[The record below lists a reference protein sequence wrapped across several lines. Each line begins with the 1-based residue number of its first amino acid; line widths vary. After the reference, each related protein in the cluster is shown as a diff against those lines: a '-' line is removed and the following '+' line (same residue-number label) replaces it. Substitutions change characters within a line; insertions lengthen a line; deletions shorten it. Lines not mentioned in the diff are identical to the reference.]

1 MERDIKEVLISEE
14 RIKHKIKELA
24 KKITHTY
31 KGKELTIIAITN
43 GSIIFLADLIRHIP
57 IPLLVDVIS
66 ASSYG
71 SSTESS
77 EIVTILGQIK
87 IDLKNRNVLI
97 IDDIFDTGKTL
108 ERIIKKISQFNP
120 KDIKTCV
127 LLEKPDRHK
136 VNIKPDFVCFQIPNE
151 FVVGYGLDY
160 NEKYRNLPYIAVL
173 KEEIINKNKTSI

>member
-1 MERDIKEVLISEE
+1 MERDIKEILINEDK
-14 RIKHKIKELA
+14 IKQKVKELA
-24 KKITHTY
+24 KKITRMY

-87 IDLKNRNVLI
+87 IDLNNRNVLI

-108 ERIIKKISQFNP
+108 QSIIKKISQFNP

-127 LLEKPDRHK
+127 LLEKPDRHQ
-136 VNIKPDFVCFQIPNE
+136 VDIKPDFVCFQIPNE

-160 NEKYRNLPYIAVL
+160 DEKYRNLPYIAIL
-173 KEEIINKNKTSI
+173 KENVINT